1 MIKQK
6 KIRRDL
12 RLLHF
17 REEVTITAL
26 FIIVTLITCKTIANV
41 DALYL
46 IQLDLQ
52 IILYTPSKIFWTW
65 YIWYSVKDILSEC
78 AKNAQISELSLH
90 LAEFLIIED
99 KEQIIVDGLW
109 KIKLLRF
116 IVIVVFV
123 IVISYYARS
132 YFAIILTLLCNT
144 TSKLFHFV
152 IALGPLCNT
161 SFFI

>member
-52 IILYTPSKIFWTW
+52 TTLCTPSKI
-65 YIWYSVKDILSEC
+65 I
-78 AKNAQISELSLH
+78 
-90 LAEFLIIED
+90 
-99 KEQIIVDGLW
+99 
-109 KIKLLRF
+109 
-116 IVIVVFV
+116 
-123 IVISYYARS
+123 
-132 YFAIILTLLCNT
+132 
-144 TSKLFHFV
+144 
-152 IALGPLCNT
+152 
-161 SFFI
+161 

>member
-46 IQLDLQ
+46 ILLDLQ
-52 IILYTPSKIFWTW
+52 TTLCTPSKI
-65 YIWYSVKDILSEC
+65 I
-78 AKNAQISELSLH
+78 
-90 LAEFLIIED
+90 
-99 KEQIIVDGLW
+99 
-109 KIKLLRF
+109 
-116 IVIVVFV
+116 
-123 IVISYYARS
+123 
-132 YFAIILTLLCNT
+132 
-144 TSKLFHFV
+144 
-152 IALGPLCNT
+152 
-161 SFFI
+161 

>member
-41 DALYL
+41 DSLYL

-52 IILYTPSKIFWTW
+52 ITLCTPSKI
-65 YIWYSVKDILSEC
+65 I
-78 AKNAQISELSLH
+78 
-90 LAEFLIIED
+90 
-99 KEQIIVDGLW
+99 
-109 KIKLLRF
+109 
-116 IVIVVFV
+116 
-123 IVISYYARS
+123 
-132 YFAIILTLLCNT
+132 
-144 TSKLFHFV
+144 
-152 IALGPLCNT
+152 
-161 SFFI
+161 

>member
-52 IILYTPSKIFWTW
+52 ITLCTPSKI
-65 YIWYSVKDILSEC
+65 I
-78 AKNAQISELSLH
+78 
-90 LAEFLIIED
+90 
-99 KEQIIVDGLW
+99 
-109 KIKLLRF
+109 
-116 IVIVVFV
+116 
-123 IVISYYARS
+123 
-132 YFAIILTLLCNT
+132 
-144 TSKLFHFV
+144 
-152 IALGPLCNT
+152 
-161 SFFI
+161 